1 MRRPVVL
8 VPACQRQLGNH
19 VWHMAQDKYLHA
31 VLLGAGCM
39 PLVLPAFGANIDL
52 YDLDAALRIADG
64 VLLTGAASNVDAHLY
79 GEEIRFPDLPQDPAR
94 DATTLPLIRA
104 ALARKLPLLAI
115 CRGFQEVNVALGGSL
130 HQAVHAVANM
140 QDHREDLR
148 EPLERQYGPA
158 HRVRLTPGGLLS
170 RMLGGESEMMV
181 NSLHGQ
187 GVARL
192 ADGLSIEALAD
203 DGLVEAF
210 TVAGAEGFSIA
221 VQWHPEWQVESNPL
235 SMRLFGAFGQA
246 CRDFQEQQH
255 RLTAA
260 D

>member
-1 MRRPVVL
+1 MRRPIVL

-19 VWHMAQDKYLHA
+19 VWHMAQEKYLQA
-31 VLLGAGCM
+31 VLLGADCM
-39 PLVLPAFGANIDL
+39 PLVLPAFGADT
-52 YDLDAALRIADG
+52 DLDAALRIADG
-64 VLLTGAASNVDAHLY
+64 VLLTGAASNVDARLY
-79 GEEIRFPDLPQDPAR
+79 GEAIRFPELPQDAAR

-104 ALARKLPLLAI
+104 ALARKLPLMAI
-115 CRGFQEVNVALGGSL
+115 CRGFQEINVALGGSL
-130 HQAVHAVANM
+130 YQAVHEVANM
-140 QDHREDLR
+140 QDHREDVR
-148 EPLERQYGPA
+148 QPIERQYGPA
-158 HRVRLTPGGLLS
+158 HRVRLTPGGMLS
-170 RMLGGESEMMV
+170 RILGGESEMMV

-192 ADGLSIEALAD
+192 ADGLIVEALAD

-235 SMRLFGAFGQA
+235 AMRLFGAFGQA

>member
-31 VLLGAGCM
+31 VLLGAACM

-79 GEEIRFPDLPQDPAR
+79 GEEIRFPELPQDPAR

-192 ADGLSIEALAD
+192 ADGLSVEALAD

-210 TVAGAEGFSIA
+210 TVAGADSFAMA

-246 CRDFQEQQH
+246 CRDYQEQQH

>member
-1 MRRPVVL
+1 MRRPIVL
-8 VPACQRQLGNH
+8 VPACQRQLGSH
-19 VWHMAQDKYLHA
+19 TWHMAQDKYLQA
-31 VLLGAGCM
+31 VLLGADCM
-39 PLVLPAFGANIDL
+39 PLVLPAFGAGT
-52 YDLDAALRIADG
+52 DLDAALRIADG
-64 VLLTGAASNVDAHLY
+64 VLLTGAASNVDARLY

-104 ALARKLPLLAI
+104 ALARKLPLMAI
-115 CRGFQEVNVALGGSL
+115 CRGFQEINVALGGSL
-130 HQAVHAVANM
+130 HQAVHAVDHM
-140 QDHREDLR
+140 QDHREDVR
-148 EPLERQYGPA
+148 QALERQYAPA
-158 HRVRLTPGGLLS
+158 HRVQLTPGGLLS
-170 RMLGGESEMMV
+170 RILGGESEMMV

-192 ADGLSIEALAD
+192 ADGLSVEALAD

-221 VQWHPEWQVESNPL
+221 VQWHPEWQVESNPQA
-235 SMRLFGAFGQA
+235 MQLFGAFGQA